1 VKQGEEGN
9 VCPSPQ
15 ERVVRRV
22 VEKPRKGLMGLGHFS
37 AGVRVVDCVMLTIDA
52 VAATAVGGYAGKVG
66 CTAAGAVFTGVG
78 TVAAVA
84 IVTISLGQRVVGV

>member
-1 VKQGEEGN
+1 
-9 VCPSPQ
+9 
-15 ERVVRRV
+15 
-22 VEKPRKGLMGLGHFS
+22 MGLGHFS

-84 IVTISLGQRVVGV
+84 IVMISLGLGSEFSSNAHALYLSLSPNNQ